1 MEILLCPQREARA
14 RRRETEAKAKNSKA
28 SASKVRFLFSNRF
41 IFQRLIPPLFLFRV
55 KVLYDYE
62 AQDLDELTIK
72 EGELIDLLKEG
83 RRQHFFKIFPA
94 LL

>member
-1 MEILLCPQREARA
+1 MSSARGQSREEGDQSQSQELKSQRFQSEIFILILQLLI
-14 RRRETEAKAKNSKA
+14 S
-28 SASKVRFLFSNRF
+28 
-41 IFQRLIPPLFLFRV
+41 PLFRFRV

-94 LL
+94 RL

>member
-1 MEILLCPQREARA
+1 MSSARGQSREEGDQSQSQELKSQRFQSEI
-14 RRRETEAKAKNSKA
+14 
-28 SASKVRFLFSNRF
+28 F
-41 IFQRLIPPLFLFRV
+41 ILILQLLIPPLFLFRV

-83 RRQHFFKIFPA
+83 RRQHFFKIFSA

>member
-1 MEILLCPQREARA
+1 MSPARGRSQEEGDRSQSQELKSQRFQSEIFIL
-14 RRRETEAKAKNSKA
+14 
-28 SASKVRFLFSNRF
+28 
-41 IFQRLIPPLFLFRV
+41 IFQLLIPPLFLFRV

-83 RRQHFFKIFPA
+83 RRQHFFKIFSA

>member
-1 MEILLCPQREARA
+1 MSSARGQSREEGDQSQSQELKSQRFQSEI
-14 RRRETEAKAKNSKA
+14 
-28 SASKVRFLFSNRF
+28 F
-41 IFQRLIPPLFLFRV
+41 ILILQLLIPPLFLFRV

-83 RRQHFFKIFPA
+83 RRQIFSA
-94 LL
+94 RL

>member
-1 MEILLCPQREARA
+1 MSPARGQSQEEGDRSQSQELKSQRFQSEIFIL
-14 RRRETEAKAKNSKA
+14 
-28 SASKVRFLFSNRF
+28 
-41 IFQRLIPPLFLFRV
+41 IFQLLIPPLFLFRV

-83 RRQHFFKIFPA
+83 RRPHFFKIFPA